1 MELKQINKTVGFEN
15 VKDCYYC
22 GTDGNI
28 YTNENGVFTVKKP
41 YTDRDGYKRV
51 SLRQKVGRRKIYAV
65 HTIICSTFKPN
76 PHCKKTVNHVNH
88 CRNNNRVENLEWAT
102 ATEQYN
108 NTWRKNMAK
117 KRKKVIL
124 KDLTNCSVIVFPSVT
139 HFEKYLHI
147 HGRTT
152 ADIIKRCSRGVLY
165 RGRYIVEYV
174 E

>member
-1 MELKQINKTVGFEN
+1 MELKQINTIKEFEN

-22 GTDGNI
+22 GTDGKI
-28 YTNENGVFTVKKP
+28 YVKENGIFTIKKV
-41 YTDRDGYKRV
+41 YIDKGGYERIT
-51 SLRQKVGRRKIYAV
+51 LGQKVGKRKIYGV
-65 HTIICSTFKPN
+65 HRIVCSVFIPN
-76 PHCKKTVNHVNH
+76 PEHKKTVNHINH
-88 CRNNNRVENLEWAT
+88 IRNDNRVSNLEWAT
-102 ATEQYN
+102 EVEQYN

-139 HFEKYLHI
+139 HFEKYLYI
-147 HGRTT
+147 QGKTT
-152 ADIIKRCSRGVLY
+152 ANIIKRCSRGVLY